1 MPQLVSDDPCIELC
15 ILPSEPQ
22 VVGVQIQ
29 DLARRGRPDGIDAPE
44 ASLLVGLIIEDSLV
58 GFRRL
63 ADERVDAPRS
73 VPQNPPHGIEALSHV
88 RAFSNRDDSLGAIRE
103 LLATGAEREGVLW
116 IRRERQV
123 DEHLMDIQFVTVGGS
138 CSTRPP
144 TLEIALELAEEPPP
158 GP

>member
-29 DLARRGRPDGIDAPE
+29 DLARRGWPDGIDAPE
-44 ASLLVGLIIEDSLV
+44 ASLLVGLVIEDSLV

-63 ADERVDAPRS
+63 ADESVDAPRS
-73 VPQNPPHGIEALSHV
+73 VPPNPPHGIEALSHV

-103 LLATGAEREGVLW
+103 LLAARAKREAVLW
-116 IRRERQV
+116 IRRKAQV
-123 DEHLMDIQFVTVGGS
+123 H
-138 CSTRPP
+138 
-144 TLEIALELAEEPPP
+144 EPLRAI
-158 GP
+158 